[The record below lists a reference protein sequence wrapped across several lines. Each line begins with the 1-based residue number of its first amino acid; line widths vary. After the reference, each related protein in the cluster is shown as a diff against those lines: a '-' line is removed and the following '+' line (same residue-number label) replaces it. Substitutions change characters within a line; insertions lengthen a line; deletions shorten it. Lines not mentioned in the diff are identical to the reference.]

1 MDAMGVMDVCVD
13 GGGAIGDFG
22 DIIEYIEYIRAIM
35 VIEYIG
41 RPADDLDLSCWLV
54 AMRAAGVSHNRFRRM
69 EKKR

>member
-22 DIIEYIEYIRAIM
+22 DIIEYIRAIM
-35 VIEYIG
+35 VIECIG
-41 RPADDLDLSCWLV
+41 RPADDLELSCWLV